1 MIATERSE
9 MALSEFL
16 KSLQTPRHKGRLR
29 PATNP
34 LKPKPGLNGPPA
46 VPFVLLGPVL
56 LGSEGVA
63 GQREDGVAG
72 LLLLQASLD
81 QPPKVQRIPIL

>member
-9 MALSEFL
+9 MALSGFL

-46 VPFVLLGPVL
+46 VPFVLLGP
-56 LGSEGVA
+56 E
-63 GQREDGVAG
+63 GVAG
-72 LLLLQASLD
+72 LLLLQASFD
-81 QPPKVQRIPIL
+81 QPPEVQRIPIL